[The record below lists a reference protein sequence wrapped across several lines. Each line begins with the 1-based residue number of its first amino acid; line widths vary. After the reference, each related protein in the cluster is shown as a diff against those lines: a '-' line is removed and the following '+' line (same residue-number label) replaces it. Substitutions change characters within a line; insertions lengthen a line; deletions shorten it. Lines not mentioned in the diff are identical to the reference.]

1 MFKTELIG
9 RVATAPVT
17 KTVKVN
23 DVDTQ
28 VTNFRVAIN
37 SIKRDRPAIFIE
49 VTCWRGL
56 SDLAE
61 KYAKVGRC
69 VYLEGNMSATTNV
82 TSDKVYTNLHL
93 SVANLEFCDGN
104 PDNKK
109 GEEA

>member
-1 MFKTELIG
+1 MFKAELIG

-23 DVDTQ
+23 DQDVK

-37 SIKRDRPAIFIE
+37 SIKKDRPAIFIE
-49 VTCWRGL
+49 AVCWRGL

-69 VYLEGNMSATTNV
+69 IYLEGMISATSNL
-82 TSDKVYTNLHL
+82 TSEKVYTNLHI
-93 SVANLEFCDGN
+93 SVRDLEFCDGN

-109 GEEA
+109 EEEA